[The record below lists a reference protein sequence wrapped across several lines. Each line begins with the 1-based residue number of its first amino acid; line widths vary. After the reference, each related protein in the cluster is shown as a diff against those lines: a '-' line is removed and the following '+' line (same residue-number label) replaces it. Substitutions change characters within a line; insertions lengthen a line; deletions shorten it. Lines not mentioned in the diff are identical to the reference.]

1 MRKLHFLFSFLAV
14 VLCSNVRAAVITDGF
29 DYVESLVAG
38 SQNFTNSSASSTDS
52 VYALISLKDMKTYAF
67 DDAYQKQEDNIDMKF
82 YIMGG
87 TTGATVRL
95 YAMDGSSTTTKNIEY
110 VGSNEKTVDNFII
123 KNTTK
128 FMKITGVDFDAATA
142 AQVKSLN
149 LTTASNTI
157 NPVEVN
163 DIIAFKTAGTSAA
176 GGHRNGLIK
185 IISIVR
191 ETPESSSG
199 TITVSIKLAKPE
211 PVLSEGFDYV
221 ESIRI
226 GTYGF
231 AGGTQPGYE
240 NVFSLYSIK
249 DRRTYRL
256 DDIKTNLIN
265 VDIKFHLQGAASEPR
280 VYCMNNKDSKN
291 PQFKTSD
298 NIALSTLLTPETTN
312 ETRYIVMPSS
322 FSYESATV
330 ADVEAINADDITL
343 DAIKPAAIGNVI
355 AYKAG
360 PTSTAAG
367 TKGVFKIYDI
377 VLTHATNKELGYFV
391 VSFKQLPSF
400 PTSGVETFKKES
412 SWKQSGKSIQMVNE
426 ATGTVKLYDTVGR
439 LVLSKDVRGNEKIDL
454 SSHKGIYV
462 VQFKNDRR
470 KIVL

>member
-1 MRKLHFLFSFLAV
+1 MRKLHFLLSFITV
-14 VLCSNVRAAVITDGF
+14 VLWSNVQAAVITDGF
-29 DYVESLVAG
+29 DYVESMIAG
-38 SQNFTNSSASSTDS
+38 SQNFTNNSALSTDS
-52 VYALISLKDMKTYAF
+52 VYALISMKDMKTYTF
-67 DDAYQKQEDNIDMKF
+67 DDVYQKQEDNIDMKF

-87 TTGATVRL
+87 TTNATVRL
-95 YAMDGSSTTTKNIEY
+95 YAMDGTATTTKNNEY
-110 VGSNEKTVDNFII
+110 PGSNEKTVDNFII

-185 IISIVR
+185 IVSIVR
-191 ETPESSSG
+191 ETPESSRG

-211 PVLSEGFDYV
+211 PVVSEGFDYV

-265 VDIKFHLQGAASEPR
+265 VDMKFHLQGSASEPR

-312 ETRYIVMPSS
+312 ETRYLTMPSS
-322 FSYESATV
+322 FSYESATI
-330 ADVEAINADDITL
+330 ADVEAINEQDITL
-343 DAIKPAAIGNVI
+343 DAIKPTAIGNVI

-391 VSFKQLPSF
+391 VSFKQLPP
-400 PTSGVETFKKES
+400 PTSGVETIKKES
-412 SWKQSGKSIQMVNE
+412 SWKQIGQSIQIINN
-426 ATGTVKLYDTVGR
+426 TNGIIKLYDTIGR
-439 LVLSKDVRGNEKIDL
+439 LVLSKNVTKNETVDL
-454 SSHKGIYV
+454 SSLKGIYV
-462 VQFKNDRR
+462 VQFNNERS
-470 KIVL
+470 KIFL